1 MTVEV
6 AVLFKKFR
14 ILLFF
19 ILPLLA
25 ACQDANGVIP
35 DTGPSPDTSVDTQ
48 YLNEHLLV
56 SVEWL
61 ADNLDDPN
69 LRIIDMRD
77 AEIYNDGHIP
87 GAVNVP
93 MNNIVATIDEV
104 PFVLDES
111 MMETILY
118 QSGLTPDMTIILYDD
133 LAMLDAARMF
143 WTLEYIGHPDVRILN
158 GGWNGWDTA
167 EQQTTR
173 ELTNPVPLEYPIQ
186 LNRDKLVSAEDV
198 LERLD
203 DPEIV
208 ILDARSPQEYTGEV
222 ALAKR
227 GGHIPGAVNLPW
239 LETLT
244 GGETAYTTQP
254 NWEAVLRAGGVQV
267 FKPATELQ
275 SMLDELNITPDKTVI
290 TYCQTLWRGAHVYFV
305 LRLMGFE
312 DVRGY
317 DGSWAEWGN
326 RADLPVEP

>member
-1 MTVEV
+1 V
-6 AVLFKKFR
+6 
-14 ILLFF
+14 
-19 ILPLLA
+19 
-25 ACQDANGVIP
+25 
-35 DTGPSPDTSVDTQ
+35 
-48 YLNEHLLV
+48 
-56 SVEWL
+56 
-61 ADNLDDPN
+61 
-69 LRIIDMRD
+69 
-77 AEIYNDGHIP
+77 
-87 GAVNVP
+87 
-93 MNNIVATIDEV
+93 NNIVATIDEV